1 MKLGYREQKRLYQ
14 SGNTRWTGRITRQGN
29 KRIRWFLTEAA
40 QMAARYDPKMK
51 TFYERI
57 SRKKGHQK
65 AVIAVARK
73 MLVSI
78 YYVLI
83 RNELYDGH
91 REDVRTRKI
100 KNMKR
105 VARK

>member
-1 MKLGYREQKRLYQ
+1 MASYASCYYKGTSRGKNVQVQISQTELNLVLSMVVDVKGVPI
-14 SGNTRWTGRITRQGN
+14 GITVD
-29 KRIRWFLTEAA
+29 A
-40 QMAARYDPKMK
+40 
-51 TFYERI
+51 
-57 SRKKGHQK
+57 
-65 AVIAVARK
+65 
-73 MLVSI
+73 
-78 YYVLI
+78 

>member
-1 MKLGYREQKRLYQ
+1 M
-14 SGNTRWTGRITRQGN
+14 
-29 KRIRWFLTEAA
+29 
-40 QMAARYDPKMK
+40 
-51 TFYERI
+51 
-57 SRKKGHQK
+57 
-65 AVIAVARK
+65 IAVARK
-73 MLVSI
+73 MLVSV
-78 YYVLI
+78 YYVST